1 MRKLIVN
8 EMLTLD
14 GIMESPEQWS
24 APYQN
29 EEITK
34 FNQAG
39 MRASDALLL
48 GRVTYEIFATFWPH
62 QTDDKTGIKDY
73 LNNVPKFVFSST
85 LKKAD
90 WVNTT
95 ILSGP
100 LVEEITKL
108 KQQPGKDIVVTG
120 SATLAQSLMQA
131 NLVDEYQLFVFPVVL
146 GSGKRLFRDGD
157 HTNLKLAESKV
168 FSSGVALLSYRP
180 EMKKSK

>member
-14 GIMESPEQWS
+14 GVMESPEKWS

-29 EEITK
+29 DEIAK
-34 FNQAG
+34 VNQAG
-39 MRASDALLL
+39 MRASDATLL
-48 GRVTYEIFATFWPH
+48 GRVTYEIFAAFWPH

-73 LNNVPKFVFSST
+73 LNNVPKFVVSST

-95 ILSGP
+95 ILSGL

-131 NLVDEYQLFVFPVVL
+131 DLVDEYSLLVFPIVL
-146 GSGKRLFRDGD
+146 GSGKRLFKDGD
-157 HTNLKLAESKV
+157 QTNLKLVESKV
-168 FSSGVALLSYRP
+168 FSSGVALLRYQP
-180 EMKKSK
+180 DKKDPK